1 MKIIALKGHKMILKN
16 ISLRARV
23 FSNLIILVAI
33 ILGGGLVMI
42 WYTYSIEALFTN
54 LIDKDV
60 GTLRVAEALESNLA
74 NQKGLVSYYFM
85 DGNPE
90 WLNQLYRY
98 RQRFQS
104 EITKA
109 KKNIFTEVDQEYI
122 EQIEREHNNY
132 VKIKDQ
138 VIKFFMAQDK
148 EGGLKLNENA
158 RLQFFKIMDLLTQYK
173 ILCESRINSTQN
185 ESRTQAERLRVIAV
199 TAMSI
204 AVILSVTLT
213 VILMT
218 QILDPLREL
227 ALETDRSGGW
237 GKPENEVVALSH
249 QVRGLIKDMEKFA
262 LVGNLAA
269 GVAHSIRN
277 PLTSV
282 KMRLFS
288 LERRLDLSPIQKE
301 DFAVVSEEIRHI
313 DTIVQNFLEFSRP
326 PKLEMHMVSPSH
338 VVDNAL
344 QLLRH
349 RIEAYG
355 VTIKLNRQNKLPEI
369 LADPEQLKESLVNLI
384 INACEAMGSGGLIMI
399 SEEESEKKN
408 MGRVS
413 VITLSDNGPGI
424 PESIQEKVFQPFFS
438 CKEEGTGLGLTIA
451 ERIVSEHGGWL
462 DLKSREGEGATFIIN
477 LPITKEKK

>member
-1 MKIIALKGHKMILKN
+1 MILNK
-16 ISLRARV
+16 ISLRARI
-23 FSNLIILVAI
+23 FSNLIVLLGI

-60 GTLRVAEALESNLA
+60 GALRAVEALESDLA
-74 NQKGLVSYYFM
+74 NQKGLVSYYFL
-85 DGNPE
+85 DGDSE
-90 WLNQLYRY
+90 WLSQLNRY
-98 RQRFQS
+98 RQNFKT
-104 EITKA
+104 ELAKA
-109 KKNIFTEVDQEYI
+109 KQYIFSDIDKGYI
-122 EQIEREHNNY
+122 EQIEFEYNSY
-132 VKIKDQ
+132 IKIKDH
-138 VIKFFMAQDK
+138 VIKLFIAQKK
-148 EGGLKLNENA
+148 EEALQGNKDA

-173 ILCESRINSTQN
+173 TFCEARINSTQN

-213 VILMT
+213 IILMT
-218 QILDPLREL
+218 QILDPLRKL
-227 ALETDRSGGW
+227 ALETDRSGEW

-288 LERRLDLSPIQKE
+288 LERNLELSLTQKE

-326 PKLEMHMVSPSH
+326 PKLKMQMVSPSDI
-338 VVDNAL
+338 VDNAL

-349 RIEAYG
+349 RVEAYE
-355 VTIKLNRQNKLPEI
+355 VTITVNRRKKLPEI
-369 LADPEQLKESLVNLI
+369 LADPEQLKEVMVNLI
-384 INACEAMGSGGLIMI
+384 VNACEAMVSGGSIMI
-399 SEEESEKKN
+399 SEEDIEKKD
-408 MGRVS
+408 MGRMLVL
-413 VITLSDNGPGI
+413 TLSDNGPGI
-424 PESIQEKVFQPFFS
+424 PTSIQEKVFQPFFS

-451 ERIVSEHGGWL
+451 ERIVTEHGGWL
-462 DLKSREGEGATFIIN
+462 DLQSREGEGATFIIN
-477 LPITKEKK
+477 LPIGKGEQ

>member
-1 MKIIALKGHKMILKN
+1 MVVFKGHTMILNK

-23 FSNLIILVAI
+23 FSNLIVLLGI

-60 GTLRVAEALESNLA
+60 GALRAAGALELNLA
-74 NQKGLVSYYFM
+74 NQKGLVSFYFL
-85 DGNPE
+85 DGDSK
-90 WLNQLYRY
+90 WLSQLNRY
-98 RQRFQS
+98 RQNFKI
-104 EITKA
+104 ELTKA
-109 KKNIFTEVDQEYI
+109 KQYTFSDIDKGYI
-122 EQIEREHNNY
+122 EQIEFDYNNY
-132 VKIKDQ
+132 LNIKDH
-138 VIKFFMAQDK
+138 VIELCMAQEK
-148 EGGLKLNENA
+148 EAALKLNKDA
-158 RLQFFKIMDLLTQYK
+158 RLEFFKIMDLLNQHKTF
-173 ILCESRINSTQN
+173 CEARINSAQN
-185 ESRTQAERLRVIAV
+185 EIRTQAERLRIIAV

-213 VILMT
+213 VFFMT
-218 QILDPLREL
+218 QILDPLRKL
-227 ALETDRSGGW
+227 ALETDRSGEW

-249 QVRGLIKDMEKFA
+249 QVRGIIKDMEKFA

-288 LERRLDLSPIQKE
+288 LERNLELSLTQKE

-326 PKLEMHMVSPSH
+326 PKLKMQMVSPSDI
-338 VVDNAL
+338 VDNAL

-349 RIEAYG
+349 RVEAYE
-355 VTIKLNRQNKLPEI
+355 VTITVNRQKKLPEI
-369 LADPEQLKESLVNLI
+369 LADPEQLKEVIVNLI
-384 INACEAMGSGGLIMI
+384 VNACEAMVSGGSIMI
-399 SEEESEKKN
+399 SEEEIERKDK
-408 MGRVS
+408 RRILVL
-413 VITLSDNGPGI
+413 TLSDNGPGI
-424 PESIQEKVFQPFFS
+424 PTSILEKVFQPFFS

-451 ERIVSEHGGWL
+451 ERIVNEHGGWL
-462 DLKSREGEGATFIIN
+462 DLQSREGEGATFIIN
-477 LPITKEKK
+477 LPIDKGEQ